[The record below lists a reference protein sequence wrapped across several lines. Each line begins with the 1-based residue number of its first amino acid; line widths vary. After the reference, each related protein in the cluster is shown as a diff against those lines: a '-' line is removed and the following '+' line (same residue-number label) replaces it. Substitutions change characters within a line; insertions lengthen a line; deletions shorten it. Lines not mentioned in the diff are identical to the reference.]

1 MNALVRS
8 AVIGVSRFA
17 RKLRSQLPK
26 IAAVN
31 APVLLTGP
39 TGVGKSYLARVIH
52 ELSPRKHK
60 KLISLN
66 CAAIPQMLLENELF
80 GHEKGAFTGAQ
91 SRYEGKILA
100 AHEGTLFLD
109 EIAEMPFD
117 LQAKLLTV
125 LEEKRFSPLGS
136 NEVIT
141 VDVRIVVATN
151 KNVQKALQTGEL
163 REDLFYRLNTFH
175 IQIPPL
181 KERPEDIIPTVL
193 HLKQLLEEK
202 YSVSVQIPD
211 ETLEYL
217 RALTWPGNLREIYHF
232 LERVIINGHD
242 TLSPSVAEKYIDS
255 PTESVP
261 LTLNKIVPLKEAIAS
276 YIKQVVQL
284 ADSKADAARK
294 LNIDIKTLNKYLN
307 YETSPNQ
314 TKDNP

>member
-1 MNALVRS
+1 M
-8 AVIGVSRFA
+8 
-17 RKLRSQLPK
+17 
-26 IAAVN
+26 
-31 APVLLTGP
+31 
-39 TGVGKSYLARVIH
+39 GKSYLARVIH

-242 TLSPSVAEKYIDS
+242 TLTPSVAEKYIDS

-294 LNIDIKTLNKYLN
+294 LHIDIKTLNKYLN

>member
-1 MNALVRS
+1 MNGLVRT

-91 SRYEGKILA
+91 FRYEGKILA

-202 YSVSVQIPD
+202 YGVSVQIPED
-211 ETLEYL
+211 TLEYL

-242 TLSPSVAEKYIDS
+242 TLTPSVAEKYIDS
-255 PTESVP
+255 PTESAP

-307 YETSPNQ
+307 YETSPNE
-314 TKDNP
+314 TKGNP

>member
-1 MNALVRS
+1 MNARVRS

-17 RKLRSQLPK
+17 RKLRNQLPK

-91 SRYEGKILA
+91 SRYDGKILA

-202 YSVSVQIPD
+202 YSVSVQIPE

-242 TLSPSVAEKYIDS
+242 TLTPSVAEKYIDS
-255 PTESVP
+255 PTESAP

-294 LNIDIKTLNKYLN
+294 LNIDIKTLNKYLS

>member
-8 AVIGVSRFA
+8 AVIGVSAFA
-17 RKLRSQLPK
+17 RKLRKQLPQ
-26 IAAVN
+26 IAAVDS
-31 APVLLTGP
+31 PVLFSGP

-52 ELSPRKHK
+52 ELSPRKNR
-60 KLISLN
+60 KLVSLN

-80 GHEKGAFTGAQ
+80 GHEKGAYTGAQ
-91 SRYEGKILA
+91 YRYEGKILA
-100 AHEGTLFLD
+100 AHQGTLFLD
-109 EIAEMPFD
+109 EIAEMPYD

-141 VDVRIVVATN
+141 VDVRFVVATN
-151 KNVQKALQTGEL
+151 KNVQKALKTGEL

-181 KERPEDIIPTVL
+181 QERPEDIIPTVM
-193 HLKQLLEEK
+193 HLKHLLEKK
-202 YSVSVQIPD
+202 YGVSVQLT
-211 ETLEYL
+211 EAALEYL
-217 RALTWPGNLREIYHF
+217 QALSWPGNLREIYHF

-242 TLSPSVAEKYIDS
+242 TITPRIAEKYIDT
-255 PTESVP
+255 PLESAPV
-261 LTLNKIVPLKEAIAS
+261 TLNKIVPLKEAIAS

-294 LNIDIKTLNKYLN
+294 LKIDIKTLNKYLN
-307 YETSPNQ
+307 HETSSHQ
-314 TKDNP
+314 TTDNP

>member
-202 YSVSVQIPD
+202 YGVSVQIPD

-242 TLSPSVAEKYIDS
+242 TLTPSVAEKYIDS
-255 PTESVP
+255 PTESAP